1 MKRTGPTRWLVLM
14 ILAGTLIAGL
24 VACNSN
30 ETLLSQKAPGPT
42 SATPAP
48 PPADNAR
55 RITADELHKLWE
67 KNDVV
72 IIDTRPEPAYKQ
84 EHIKG
89 SLSMPTGTLLQ
100 HIDELPKNKLIA
112 AYCT

>member
-1 MKRTGPTRWLVLM
+1 M
-14 ILAGTLIAGL
+14 AGAVIAGL
-24 VACNSN
+24 LACNSN
-30 ETLLSQKAPGPT
+30 ETLLTQKSPGQT

-55 RITADELHKLWE
+55 RITAAELYKLWE
-67 KNDVV
+67 KNEVV

-89 SLSMPTGTLLQ
+89 AILMTAGTVLA